1 MSTASRLISGSAASW
16 MRIGVTMLSQ
26 IALVPLY
33 LNYWSVETYG
43 VWLAIQ
49 ALVAI
54 MTMMDLGHQTFL
66 GYEFLK
72 FGKDKTSE
80 LSQYLWSGASVGLV
94 IGSLQIMVIVGF
106 IYTGALPYLLGISE
120 IDEIALIE
128 TAGLVLLL
136 QGIVWLIASST
147 GGLFVRAL
155 EPFGYFP
162 RMAWWGVFTTLV
174 INLAPAIAVTFGADL
189 LETGIVTAIS
199 TILINIPLYIDM
211 FRLMRKE
218 RINFTPPSFR
228 IGYKNFI
235 RSTAIAGKLL
245 LENARQQ
252 GVRLVLA
259 PLSGAA
265 GLAAFSTMRTGSNV
279 ALQGLNT
286 ITNPLMPDLMR
297 FLHARDQIHSEA
309 AFGTVWIVVVALMA
323 PGVVV
328 LQVFIGPLF
337 SLWTQGRIPFDPSL
351 FAILSLTVLVYA
363 VAQPAMAVVLGN
375 NLIKPQLILSVV
387 AAITV
392 IGGIIFLVPLI
403 GILGAGIA
411 LLAAELVASA
421 GYTYWATGWLRKNA
435 LYWPIRS
442 FVTASTSVIIAGA
455 SMWCMILLPDLKW
468 ITFAFAMGLLV
479 WNLWRYWQVLPLVVT
494 QHARNILN
502 KVPGFKKLFFV

>member
-16 MRIGVTMLSQ
+16 MRIGIIMVSQ

-72 FGKDKTSE
+72 LGRNRAPE
-80 LSQYLWSGASVGLV
+80 LSQYLWSGATVGLG
-94 IGSLQIMVIVGF
+94 IGTLQIIVIIGF
-106 IYTGALPYLLGISE
+106 MYSGILPYLLGKS
-120 IDEIALIE
+120 DLQEIALIE
-128 TAGLVLLL
+128 TAGIVLLL

-155 EPFGYFP
+155 EPFGYYP

-174 INLAPAIAVTFGADL
+174 INLAPALAVTFGADL
-189 LETGIVTAIS
+189 LVTGIVTAVS
-199 TILINIPLYIDM
+199 TILINIPLYMDM
-211 FRLMRKE
+211 FYLMRKE
-218 RINFTPPSFR
+218 KIKYSPPSLKL
-228 IGYKNFI
+228 GYRNFLQ
-235 RSTAIAGKLL
+235 STAIAGKLL

-265 GLAAFSTMRTGSNV
+265 ALAAFSTMRTGSNV

-297 FLHARDQIHSEA
+297 FLHERDQVRSEA
-309 AFGTVWIVVVALMA
+309 AFGTIWIVVVSLMA
-323 PGVVV
+323 PAVVF

-337 SLWTQGRIPFDPSL
+337 TLWTQGQIQFDPGL
-351 FAILSLTVLVYA
+351 FAILSLSVLVYA

-375 NLIKPQLILSVV
+375 NLIRPQLLLSVL
-387 AAITV
+387 AAIVV
-392 IGGIIFLVPLI
+392 IGGIICLVPLI
-403 GILGAGIA
+403 GILGAGVA
-411 LLAAELVASA
+411 LLGAELIASV
-421 GYTYWATGWLRKNA
+421 GYTFFATQWLRRND
-435 LYWPIRS
+435 LIWPVRS
-442 FVTASTSVIIAGA
+442 FLIASTSVLIAGVSMGSMIIFSELTWLIFAA
-455 SMWCMILLPDLKW
+455 SMVL
-468 ITFAFAMGLLV
+468 FG
-479 WNLWRYWQVLPLVVT
+479 WNLWRYWQILPVVVT
-494 QHARNILN
+494 QHAHQIMT
-502 KVPGFKKLFFV
+502 KIPG